1 MYSFLDTEYST
12 RKRVLDT
19 RTQLGDEMYDIM
31 DLIKLPTKEIEKL
44 IKEWEEDCV
53 VIVETQSF
61 GHMSNKVAED
71 QKAIAQM
78 IKDLIEFRN
87 GEFKTLNY
95 DSTKKLVDDANL
107 ANFKAIMARELVI
120 SKEFFAKD
128 ENAGPIKSSEPITQ

>member
-1 MYSFLDTEYST
+1 MHSFLNIEYSS

-19 RTQLGDEMYDIM
+19 CVQLADQMYDIM
-31 DLIKLPTKEIEKL
+31 DLIKLPTKEINKL
-44 IKEWEEDCV
+44 IKEWEDDC
-53 VIVETQSF
+53 ITMVEQQSF

-71 QKAIAQM
+71 QKAIAQTM
-78 IKDLIEFRN
+78 KDLLEFRN
-87 GEFKTLNY
+87 GEFRTLNY

-128 ENAGPIKSSEPITQ
+128 ENE